1 MPYTRVGWP
10 DADRASWFERQ
21 PSYQGGMFRR
31 LTSARGAPT
40 ATEPPEGALGA
51 AATADVGWPTPR
63 ALNMSEVGEDD
74 NSEGKGK
81 KDDASLPIR
90 IDTEYEYE
98 EEEVGAVAA
107 GDADETVAT
116 LLELIP
122 WYGGGDEGVDELVTS
137 TIAICGGEALNGRDA
152 EGGGP
157 VVLCPPSQPTP
168 QPRVS

>member
-1 MPYTRVGWP
+1 
-10 DADRASWFERQ
+10 
-21 PSYQGGMFRR
+21 MFRR
-31 LTSARGAPT
+31 LTGARGAPT

-51 AATADVGWPTPR
+51 AATADESWPTPR
-63 ALNMSEVGEDD
+63 ELNMSEVVGGEDD

-81 KDDASLPIR
+81 KDDASRPIR
-90 IDTEYEYE
+90 IDTDYEYE
-98 EEEVGAVAA
+98 EDGAVAA

-157 VVLCPPSQPTP
+157 VPLCPPPQPPP